1 MKKESDYLEKQEQ
14 RHIMYDHELN
24 IEAYRLTGIVQKF
37 PNHFHEF
44 YVIGFIEGGKRHL
57 WCKGKQY
64 DTSKKDLILFNPYD
78 NHFCEP
84 INHELLDY
92 RAVNVPIETMK
103 KAVLDITG
111 KEYFPQFTSNVVYQ
125 SEISNSVAIL
135 YDLIINRACYMEKEE
150 AFYMLLDNV
159 LSDYSQVFNQKQQQE
174 EKVLTHLCEYLKEHF
189 MENITLDKLSQ
200 IANVSRSYL
209 LKSFTKY
216 YGISPYRYLQSIRI
230 EKAKR
235 YLEQQYPIVD
245 IAQMCG
251 FNDQS
256 HFTNYFK
263 EFIGITPK
271 QYQKIFEEK

>member
-1 MKKESDYLEKQEQ
+1 MEKQEQ

-57 WCKGKQY
+57 WCKGKEY
-64 DTSKKDLILFNPYD
+64 NTSKNDLILFNPYD

-84 INHELLDY
+84 MNNELLDY
-92 RAVNVPIETMK
+92 RAVNIPVETMK

-111 KEYFPQFTSNVVYQ
+111 KEYLPEFIENVVFQ
-125 SEISNSVAIL
+125 SEISNSVATL
-135 YDLIINRACYMEKEE
+135 YDLIVNDACYMEKEE
-150 AFYMLLDNV
+150 AFYMLIDNI
-159 LSDYSQVFNQKQQQE
+159 LSEYSQVYDQNKQE
-174 EKVLTHLCEYLKEHF
+174 EKELNYLCDYMKNHF
-189 MENITLDKLSQ
+189 MENITLDEL
-200 IANVSRSYL
+200 ALMVNVSRSYL
-209 LKSFTKY
+209 LKCFTKQ
-216 YGISPYRYLQSIRI
+216 YGISPYRFLQSVRI
-230 EKAKR
+230 EKAKQ
-235 YLEQQYPIVD
+235 YLEQQYSIME

-256 HFTNYFK
+256 HFSNYFK

-271 QYQKIFEEK
+271 QYQRIFSDNIR

>member
-1 MKKESDYLEKQEQ
+1 MEKQEQ
-14 RHIMYDHELN
+14 RHIMYDHDLN

-57 WCKGKQY
+57 WCKGKEY
-64 DTSKKDLILFNPYD
+64 NTSKNDLILFNPYD

-84 INHELLDY
+84 MNNELLDY
-92 RAVNVPIETMK
+92 RAVNIPVETMR

-111 KEYFPQFTSNVVYQ
+111 KEYLPEFIHNVVFQ
-125 SEISNSVAIL
+125 SDVSSSVATL
-135 YDLIINRACYMEKEE
+135 YDLIINNACYMEKEE

-159 LSDYSQVFNQKQQQE
+159 LREYSQIYDQNTQE
-174 EKVLTHLCEYLKEHF
+174 DKELNYLCEYIKKNF
-189 MENITLDKLSQ
+189 MNNITLDELSLM
-200 IANVSRSYL
+200 ANVSRSYL
-209 LKSFTKY
+209 LKCFTKQ
-216 YGISPYRYLQSIRI
+216 YGISPYRYLQSVRI
-230 EKAKR
+230 EKAKQ
-235 YLEQQYPIVD
+235 YLEQQYSIIE

-256 HFTNYFK
+256 HFSNYFK

-271 QYQKIFEEK
+271 QYQRIFSDTSDNL

>member
-1 MKKESDYLEKQEQ
+1 MEKQEQ
-14 RHIMYDHELN
+14 RHIMYDHDLN

-57 WCKGKQY
+57 WCKGKEY
-64 DTSKKDLILFNPYD
+64 NTSKNDLILFNPYD

-84 INHELLDY
+84 MNNELLDY
-92 RAVNVPIETMK
+92 RAVNIPVETMR

-111 KEYFPQFTSNVVYQ
+111 KEYLPEFIHNVVFQ
-125 SEISNSVAIL
+125 SDVSSSVATL
-135 YDLIINRACYMEKEE
+135 YDLIINKACYMEKEE

-159 LSDYSQVFNQKQQQE
+159 LREYSQIYDQNTQE
-174 EKVLTHLCEYLKEHF
+174 DKELNYLCEYIKKNF
-189 MENITLDKLSQ
+189 MNNITLDELSLM
-200 IANVSRSYL
+200 ANVSRSYL
-209 LKSFTKY
+209 LKCFTKQ
-216 YGISPYRYLQSIRI
+216 YGISPYRYLQSVRI
-230 EKAKR
+230 EKAKQ
-235 YLEQQYPIVD
+235 YLEQQYSIIE

-256 HFTNYFK
+256 HFSNYFK

-271 QYQKIFEEK
+271 QYQRIFSDTSDNL

>member
-1 MKKESDYLEKQEQ
+1 MEKQEQ

-57 WCKGKQY
+57 WCKGKEY
-64 DTSKKDLILFNPYD
+64 NTSKNDLILFNPYD

-84 INHELLDY
+84 MNSELLDY
-92 RAVNVPIETMK
+92 RAVNIPVETMR

-111 KEYFPQFTSNVVYQ
+111 KEYLPEFTHNVVFQ
-125 SEISNSVAIL
+125 SEISNSVATL
-135 YDLIINRACYMEKEE
+135 YDLIINKACYMEKEE
-150 AFYMLLDNV
+150 AFYMLIDNV
-159 LSDYSQVFNQKQQQE
+159 LREYSQVYDQNKQE
-174 EKVLTHLCEYLKEHF
+174 EKELNYLCEYIKKNF
-189 MENITLDKLSQ
+189 MNNITLDELSLM
-200 IANVSRSYL
+200 ANISRSYL
-209 LKSFTKY
+209 LKSFTKQ
-216 YGISPYRYLQSIRI
+216 YGISPYRYLQSVRI
-230 EKAKR
+230 EKAKQ
-235 YLEQQYPIVD
+235 YLEQQYSIID

-256 HFTNYFK
+256 HFSNYFK

-271 QYQKIFEEK
+271 QYQRIFSDTLDNL